1 MLTHWEISYD
11 NIRMLATKEYIDA
24 LGKVWYTK
32 ALRDFIRIRYGPR
45 LGEVELKMINLS
57 KLRKIDLVQLY
68 IELRQ
73 KYG

>member
-1 MLTHWEISYD
+1 MHWEISYD
-11 NIRMLATKEYIDA
+11 TIRMLATKEYIDA
-24 LGKVWYTK
+24 LHKVWYAK

-45 LGEVELKMINLS
+45 LGEVGTKMINLS

>member
-1 MLTHWEISYD
+1 MRTSYD
-11 NIRMLATKEYIDA
+11 IIRMLATKEYIDA
-24 LGKVWYTK
+24 LHKVWYAK

-45 LGEVELKMINLS
+45 LGEVNLKMMNLS
-57 KLRKIDLVQLY
+57 EMRKLDLVQLY